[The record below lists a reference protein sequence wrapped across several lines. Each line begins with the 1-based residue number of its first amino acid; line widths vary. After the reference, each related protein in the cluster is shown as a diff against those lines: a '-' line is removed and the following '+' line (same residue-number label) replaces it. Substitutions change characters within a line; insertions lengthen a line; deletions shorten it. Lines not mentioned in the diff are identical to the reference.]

1 MHSLETIS
9 HYGYIACYVA
19 LALGLFGLPVPD
31 EIVLTFI
38 GTLTATSS
46 FSYTS
51 VLFITF
57 GGVLTGALSTYGI
70 GRWIGAPFLQRF
82 GHWIGLNEQRLA
94 TIDKWSKSYGSKMAF
109 IGFLMPGMRHLI
121 CYFAG
126 MNKLSLK
133 KSAGYAISGAIV
145 STVLYITIG
154 HYIARSM

>member
-109 IGFLMPGMRHLI
+109 IGFLIPGMRSAERLYPPFYTLRSDI
-121 CYFAG
+121 T
-126 MNKLSLK
+126 SLVRCNE
-133 KSAGYAISGAIV
+133 KSHSNDSHSNGLFCHKS
-145 STVLYITIG
+145 
-154 HYIARSM
+154 